1 MNKNKAI
8 ILPVKFILN
17 LAKKREKVCIWLF
30 ENTSMKI
37 EGVLTGFD
45 NFLNVTLI
53 DAEEVYVK
61 TNSRIKIG
69 NILLKGENIS
79 VISKCEN

>member
-30 ENTSMKI
+30 ENTSLKI
-37 EGVLTGFD
+37 EGTLSGFD
-45 NFLNVTLI
+45 EYLNVILTN
-53 DAEEVYVK
+53 AEEVTVK
-61 TNSRIKIG
+61 TNMRRKIG
-69 NILLKGENIS
+69 SILLKGENIAL
-79 VISKCEN
+79 ISKL